1 MAEPVGLEDMDLETS
16 SMESRI
22 TNGNNHSCES
32 NQGKLRN
39 ISHSSDWIGNT
50 GHGNSILYSVMD
62 RGTGMSF
69 QSRFVLLDEL
79 IRHLVVS

>member
-1 MAEPVGLEDMDLETS
+1 
-16 SMESRI
+16 
-22 TNGNNHSCES
+22 
-32 NQGKLRN
+32 
-39 ISHSSDWIGNT
+39 
-50 GHGNSILYSVMD
+50 VMD